1 LIKFALKINAQF
13 IPMKIFNDF
22 EQLYSIK
29 NPVLTIGTFDG
40 VHIGHQKIL
49 QQLNKEATLINGES
63 VLFTF
68 YPHPRMV
75 LFPETHGLK
84 LIQTQDEKVDKL
96 TIFGLQNILMIPFT
110 KEFSNLTAIQFVEEI
125 LVKKLKIK
133 KIVIGHDHQFG
144 KNREGTFD
152 FLKKMSVIYDFEV
165 IEIPAQEIDEVNI
178 SSTRIRK
185 AIENGQIDI
194 ANRYLGIPFEI
205 NGKVVKGKQLGRTI
219 GFPTANIA
227 IESEIKIIPKIG
239 VYAVEIILSDF
250 TTYQGMLNIGIRPTI
265 SNEQNVSIEVNIFD
279 FTKDI
284 YESKIKVRFLS
295 YIREEIKFKSIEDLT
310 KQLQQDEKN
319 IRILISSFSK

>member
-1 LIKFALKINAQF
+1 MIKFALKINAQF